1 MKKILKRS
9 VISLVIA
16 ISVVLSFVF
25 FSLKPP
31 FATLPKRS
39 DIMISGVNILNP
51 GSPVLTNHTIIIKE
65 GLIDDIR
72 PSRADDAI
80 PICPNCFVMP
90 GLIDAHIHT
99 PPKIAFGNQELFSLL
114 YLQYGVTSVRDTG
127 QSEKSVVALAQK
139 LNAQKLA
146 GPRMYSCGPVIDGDP
161 PGWAFSQVATTA
173 NDGERVVRELA
184 VKGVDCIKIY
194 NEISKPAY
202 EAIRREAAV
211 HKIPVIGHVPHAVGL
226 ANVHDMQVQHL
237 TGVPYVDGSRP
248 VYGRDY
254 SDEDMNDLNASDFM
268 QAIEIA
274 KANNLSFTPTLSNYQ
289 MRLIAA
295 NKERFPMTEG
305 MEHLPEFWKMAF
317 QTVAWHPN
325 DAAEIQ
331 ARLLAIQNSKTFVKA
346 AHEEGVDILAGT
358 DTIMPYV
365 VPGESLLIELDILA
379 DVFES
384 ADDALRSATSVNGHY
399 IDEGKIG
406 VLKVGAYADILLL
419 KSDPREDLK
428 VVRNWDHL
436 LVGGR
441 LISRSQLDREVE
453 RFDKH
458 FSSFG
463 YRTIMDIAM
472 SLKASDYAK
481 DEMVDE

>member
-1 MKKILKRS
+1 MKTWLQRIA
-9 VISLVIA
+9 VSLVIT
-16 ISVVLSFVF
+16 ILVLALSIFI
-25 FSLKPP
+25 SLKPP
-31 FATLPKRS
+31 SAKLPKRS
-39 DIMISGVNILNP
+39 DHMISGVNVLNP
-51 GSPVLTNHTIIIKE
+51 GSPVSNNQTIIIKD
-65 GLIDDIR
+65 GVITDIR
-72 PSRADDAI
+72 PTRAGDVAA
-80 PICPNCFVMP
+80 ICPDCFVMP

-114 YLQYGVTSVRDTG
+114 YLKYGVTSVRDTG
-127 QSEKSVVALAQK
+127 QSEESVAVLARK
-139 LNAQKLA
+139 LNAQKLV

-173 NDGERVVRELA
+173 QDGERIVRMLA
-184 VKGVDCIKIY
+184 EQGVDCIKVY

-226 ANVHDMQVQHL
+226 ANVRDMQVQHL

-254 SDEDMNDLNASDFM
+254 SDADMNALNETDF
-268 QAIEIA
+268 AKALEIS
-274 KANNLSFTPTLSNYQ
+274 KANNISFTPTLSNYQ

-295 NKERFPMTEG
+295 DAQRFPATEG
-305 MEHLPEFWKMAF
+305 MNYLPEFWNMAF

-325 DAAEIQ
+325 NPTEID
-331 ARLLAIQNSKTFVKA
+331 ARLLAVENSKKFVKA
-346 AHEEGVDILAGT
+346 AHENAIDILAGT

-379 DVFES
+379 EVFENEE
-384 ADDALRSATSVNGHY
+384 DALASATTINGSY
-399 IDEGKIG
+399 IDADKIG

-419 KSDPREDLK
+419 TSDPRDNLDA
-428 VVRNWDHL
+428 VRDWDFL
-436 LVGGR
+436 VVGGR
-441 LISRSQLDREVE
+441 FITRDQLDQQVI

-458 FSSFG
+458 FNG
-463 YRTIMDIAM
+463 TAYRTIMGIAM
-472 SLKASDYAK
+472 SFKASDYAK
-481 DEMVDE
+481 EDMEDE